1 MSEKQHTNNMK
12 KGISLVALLLLVSF
26 VLLLGG
32 CDWFG
37 DNSKKD
43 DENQGSVSEAADT
56 DTEDTDADD
65 AGDDSSD
72 DVDIRAE
79 ADEAFANYMI
89 SVLKEMAPTD
99 TLLWSTTGYINAE
112 RVTIEEIEANAESY
126 KEIIISNLGNS
137 EVIFDISEEGGT
149 ITYTFNP
156 EKLLNLLG
164 MGTHMGNG
172 LQSVMEITV
181 NEELGGVFQATFIYQ
196 KDN

>member
-1 MSEKQHTNNMK
+1 MK
-12 KGISLVALLLLVSF
+12 KGISLVTLLLLASF
-26 VLLLGG
+26 LLLLGG

-56 DTEDTDADD
+56 DADDTD
-65 AGDDSSD
+65 DDSSD

-126 KEIIISNLGNS
+126 KEIIIANLGNS
-137 EVIFDISEEGGT
+137 EVIFDISEEGST